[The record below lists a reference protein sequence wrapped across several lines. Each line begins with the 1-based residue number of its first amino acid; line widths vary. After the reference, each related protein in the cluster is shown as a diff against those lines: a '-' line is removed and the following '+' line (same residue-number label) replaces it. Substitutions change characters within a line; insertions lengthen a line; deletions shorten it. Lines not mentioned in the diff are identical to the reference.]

1 MFHIWQDCCICRRT
15 AQIARTMAAR
25 NSFPLPLSIDEVT
38 PAWLEAALRQ
48 DRPDV
53 GLNGA
58 ELVDVQHG
66 TCTKLRFRLDLDAK
80 ARAAGISELVIVKG
94 GFEPH
99 SRMMHYM
106 HAHEVH
112 AYADVAPLSPL
123 RSPACWFAGY
133 DEAGQQGIVILDDLV
148 ARGVEFCHPQRPL
161 TPDAVAERLEVLARH
176 HALTWGDPGR
186 LFPWATGQIEGF
198 DRYGAELL
206 TPEVWQSYVD
216 SARGAAASTRFHS
229 LDWMLHALRQLV
241 RLSDQN
247 PRALLHG
254 DTHLGNLYV
263 DIDGVPGFFD
273 SQPHHGPAMGEVAY
287 HIGGA
292 LDPAD
297 RRGHERAL
305 VSHYREALAAAGV
318 DAPPLDEMMR
328 QFGCL
333 LAVGYCVF
341 LINAAEFQ
349 PEAINTAYTARF
361 SQAMLDHDTI
371 TLIEAI

>member
-1 MFHIWQDCCICRRT
+1 MTVR
-15 AQIARTMAAR
+15 
-25 NSFPLPLSIDEVT
+25 SPYPLPLTIEAVT
-38 PAWLEAALRQ
+38 PSWIEAALRHG
-48 DRPDV
+48 RPGV

-66 TCTKLRFRLDLDAK
+66 TCTKLRFRLDPDVAG
-80 ARAAGISELVIVKG
+80 RAAGIPELVIVKG

-106 HAHEVH
+106 HGHEVH

-133 DEAGQQGIVILDDLV
+133 DEQGQQGIVVLDDLV
-148 ARGVEFCHPQRPL
+148 ARGVEFCHTQRPL
-161 TPDAVAERLEVLARH
+161 TPDAVAGRLEVLARH
-176 HALTWGDPGR
+176 HALAWGDPGR
-186 LFPWATGQIEGF
+186 LFPWATGYVEGF

-206 TPEVWQSYVD
+206 TPEVWGQFTA
-216 SARGAAASTRFHS
+216 SARGAAASVRFHD
-229 LDWMLHALRQLV
+229 LDWMRRALRQLV
-241 RLSDQN
+241 RLSDQQ
-247 PRALLHG
+247 PRTLLHG

-273 SQPHHGPAMGEVAY
+273 SQPHHGPAMCEVAY
-287 HIGGA
+287 HITGA

-297 RRGHERAL
+297 RRGQERAL
-305 VSHYREALAAAGV
+305 VALYRDALRASRV
-318 DAPPLDEMMR
+318 EPPPLEEMMR
-328 QFGCL
+328 QYGCL

-341 LINAAEFQ
+341 LVNASDFQ

-371 TLIEAI
+371 ALIEAI